1 MDGPRREL
9 SFDARSQAAAS
20 FGARLR
26 GFRAQAGLSQEALA
40 ERAGLGLATLKALER
55 DQRSRP
61 HPHTLALLADALGL
75 APADRAALLDG
86 TSMSDRPLTREQ
98 PGVAG
103 PRLPVW
109 LTSFVG

>member
-1 MDGPRREL
+1 MDGPRTDL
-9 SFDARSQAAAS
+9 S

-75 APADRAALLDG
+75 APPDRAVLLDS
-86 TSMSDRPLTREQ
+86 TRRARPAADARATRRRSRAAASLANVFRWAR
-98 PGVAG
+98 G
-103 PRLPVW
+103 
-109 LTSFVG
+109 